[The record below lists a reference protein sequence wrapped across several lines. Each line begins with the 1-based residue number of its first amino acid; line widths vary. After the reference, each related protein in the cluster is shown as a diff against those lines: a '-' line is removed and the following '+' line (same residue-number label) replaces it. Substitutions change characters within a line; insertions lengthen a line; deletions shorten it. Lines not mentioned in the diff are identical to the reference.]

1 MKYFKDLNTNT
12 KFWYHGKNTSGYFMK
27 INDSQAIDVMNEDG
41 SIIKFNDF
49 DECYNK
55 LEELIQDIKEPYKNK
70 IKEMVD
76 NVNDAMSDYLKDPF
90 DFDADDL
97 TRIINGIALE
107 N

>member
-1 MKYFKDLNTNT
+1 MKYFKDLNTNA

-27 INDSQAIDVMNEDG
+27 INDSQAINVMDEDG
-41 SIIKFNDF
+41 SIVKFNDF
-49 DECYNK
+49 DECYNT
-55 LEELIQDIKEPYKNK
+55 LEELIQDIKEPYDNK

-76 NVNDAMSDYLKDPF
+76 NVNDAMNDYIKDPF

-97 TRIINGIALE
+97 TKIINRIALE

>member
-1 MKYFKDLNTNT
+1 MKYFKDLNTNA

-27 INDSQAIDVMNEDG
+27 INDSQAINVMDEDG
-41 SIIKFNDF
+41 SIVKFNDF

-55 LEELIQDIKEPYKNK
+55 LKELIQDIKEPYDNK

-76 NVNDAMSDYLKDPF
+76 NVNDAMNDYLKDPF

-97 TRIINGIALE
+97 TKIINRIALE